1 MVVHCTT
8 QTNNDPCL
16 FCLLACIDLW
26 EQGAEHVTMIQRS
39 PSMVVSTTSV
49 VTHGLGSLY
58 RQDAP
63 LHHEDADLVAT
74 SVPYKLMIPRWQ
86 AATKLMK
93 ENGAEE
99 RTDGWMAAFPI
110 YL

>member
-1 MVVHCTT
+1 MGARCGARHD
-8 QTNNDPCL
+8 DPTKPIHGG
-16 FCLLACIDLW
+16 FH
-26 EQGAEHVTMIQRS
+26 HVRL
-39 PSMVVSTTSV
+39 
-49 VTHGLGSLY
+49 THGLGSLY